1 MKIKVKAAEKKIEK
15 VEIKT
20 DFIRLD
26 SFLKF
31 KGIAETGGQAK
42 QFIQDG
48 IVRVNGEVC
57 TSRGKKLR
65 DGEKILVFG
74 DEYHIKQ
81 IKNED

>member
-1 MKIKVKAAEKKIEK
+1 MKIKVSAAKRKSEDVVISTE
-15 VEIKT
+15 
-20 DFIRLD
+20 FIRLD

-48 IVRVNGEVC
+48 IVKVNSEVC
-57 TSRGKKLR
+57 TARGKKIR
-65 DGEKILVFG
+65 NG
-74 DEYHIKQ
+74 DTVSIFSTDYH